1 MKFIKLFSLLTV
13 LFFFSRTTAQEFK
26 LGKVSIAELQE
37 KAHPKDSSAVAAIL
51 YKKGK
56 SKIEY
61 NDNDGFFLLTEVETR
76 IKIYKK
82 GGYDWANQ
90 SIRYYNVSNDSKES
104 VYISDAVT
112 YNLVNGKIEKT
123 KLKSDGEF
131 NEQVNKFRSRKKI
144 TMPNVKE
151 GSVLEYKYTIKTLN
165 IGMMPDWKFQSSIP
179 VNFSEYITYIPE
191 YYTFN
196 AREKGYLFPKVSVV
210 KNSKSVNISSK
221 ERTSGPGYVSSTS
234 FSNDKFD
241 YIETQTTYFLEN
253 LPAIKEEAFVNN
265 IDNYTASIE
274 QELSMVKPFNQ
285 PLKMYSTDWNSVVK
299 TIYDY
304 DDFGP
309 ELNKTGYF
317 EDDLKAVLAN
327 VNTPEE
333 KILVILNYV
342 KSRVVWDEYYSYSC
356 DKGVKKAY
364 QEKTGNVAEINLM
377 LTAMLRYAGL
387 TANPVLVSTRSN
399 GIPLFPNRTAFN
411 YVIAA
416 VETPNGNV
424 LLDATDKYSIP
435 NVLPL
440 RTLNWLGRLIRKDG
454 TSEEVDLMPKKVSSD
469 NVFVTYAIDAEG
481 KVNGK
486 IRRQCT
492 DFNAMV
498 MRDNFSSLKE
508 DAYLEKLENESNK
521 IEISEYS
528 RTNEKE
534 ILLPTIETFSFKG
547 DNLTEVI
554 GGKIYINPMLFFAT
568 TENSFKQET
577 REYPIDFSYPFSD
590 KYNITIQIPEG
601 FAVETLPVPAV
612 ITMEDNLGGFKFN
625 VAANG
630 NSLQLAVSHQI
641 NEAIVSAEKY
651 EMIKEYY
658 KAMVAKETE
667 KIVLKRI

>member
-1 MKFIKLFSLLTV
+1 MKIIKIFSLTIL
-13 LFFFSRTTAQEFK
+13 LLYISKTTAQEFK
-26 LGKVSIAELQE
+26 LGKVSVAELEE
-37 KAHPKDSSAVAAIL
+37 KAHPKDTTAAAAVL

-56 SKIEY
+56 SKIDY
-61 NDNDGFFLLTEVETR
+61 NDNDGFVLTTEVETR

-82 GGYDWANQ
+82 EGYEWANQ
-90 SIRYYNVSNDSKES
+90 TISFYNVKNDSKET
-104 VYISDAVT
+104 VRISDAVT

-131 NEQVNKFRSRKKI
+131 EEEVDKYRSRKKI
-144 TMPNVKE
+144 TMPNIKE
-151 GSVLEYKYTIKTLN
+151 GSVLEYKYTIRTLN
-165 IGMMPDWKFQSSIP
+165 IGMMPDWKFQSYIP

-196 AREKGYLFPKVSVV
+196 ARQKGYIFPQVTVV
-210 KNSKSVNISSK
+210 KNNKSITSTVK
-221 ERTSGPGYVSSTS
+221 ERALGPGNVSKTS
-234 FSNDKFD
+234 FSTDKFD
-241 YIETQTTYFLEN
+241 YMETQTTYSVQN
-253 LPAIKEEAFVNN
+253 LPALKDESYVNN
-265 IDNYTASIE
+265 IDNYRASLE

-317 EDDLKAVLAN
+317 EDDLKAVLVTA
-327 VNTPEE
+327 NTPDE
-333 KILVILNYV
+333 KMMAILNYV
-342 KSRVVWDEYYSYSC
+342 KSRVKWDEYYSYSC
-356 DKGVKKAY
+356 DKGVRKAY

-416 VETPNGNV
+416 VETPNGNI
-424 LLDATDKYSIP
+424 LLDATDKFSTP
-435 NVLPL
+435 NILPL
-440 RTLNWLGRLIRKDG
+440 RTLNWNGRLIRKDG
-454 TSEEVDLMPKKVSSD
+454 SSEEVDLMPKKPSLD
-469 NVFVTYAIDAEG
+469 NVSISYEIDSEG
-481 KVNGK
+481 KVGGK
-486 IRRQCT
+486 VRRQCT
-492 DFNAMV
+492 DFNAMLF
-498 MRDNFSSLKE
+498 RDKFQSLKE
-508 DAYLEKLENESNK
+508 DAYLEKLENENDK

-547 DNLTEVI
+547 DDLTETI
-554 GGKIYINPMLFFAT
+554 GGKIYINPMLFFAN

-590 KYNITIQIPEG
+590 KYNITIKIPEG
-601 FAVETLPVPAV
+601 FAVETLPTPAV
-612 ITMEDNLGGFKFN
+612 VTMEDNLGAFKFN
-625 VAANG
+625 IVANG
-630 NSLQLAVSHQI
+630 NFLQLAVSHQI

-651 EMIKEYY
+651 EMLKDYY